1 MKSNRM
7 SVARRIIYRVRLI
20 RDGMDLERFLE
31 GFPQF
36 PESRKITLADRPV
49 IEELFAEYP
58 SEISER
64 TFGSVYVWRNCE
76 DRSRISQ
83 LDGHLI
89 ISWRREKF
97 GSILLTPVG
106 PEPAK
111 LIGALSEPGSRA
123 RLTFNGIFGIVDPLA
138 SELKEAGLSPIP
150 LRDEWDYVY
159 RTNDLIALVGPKYH
173 TQRKEMKKATSEF
186 ELVYESMTTARQ
198 KDCLEL
204 EETWCDL
211 KHCTLNKLSAAEDVA
226 LRKAV
231 ANLDEIGFFG
241 GVVLVS
247 SKVQALT
254 IGERLNSSTAVVHF
268 EKANPAIRGLYQVI
282 NQQFCEHALKDFE
295 FVNREQDVGEPGL
308 RRAKEGYHPHHFVE
322 KHMLLFR

>member
-1 MKSNRM
+1 
-7 SVARRIIYRVRLI
+7 
-20 RDGMDLERFLE
+20 MDLEMFLE
-31 GFPQF
+31 GIPQF

-49 IEELFAEYP
+49 IEKLFAEYP

-64 TFGSVYVWRNCE
+64 TFGSVYVWRNYE

-106 PEPAK
+106 GEPAK
-111 LIGALSEPGSRA
+111 LIGALSELGSGA
-123 RLTFNGIFGIVDPLA
+123 QLTFNGIFGIVDPLA
-138 SELKEAGLSPIP
+138 SQLKEAGLSPIP

-159 RTNDLIALVGPKYH
+159 RTNDLIVLEGPKYH

-211 KHCTLNKLSAAEDVA
+211 KHCTLGKLSAAEDGA
-226 LRKAV
+226 LREAV

-241 GVVLVS
+241 GVILLRDN
-247 SKVQALT
+247 VQALT
-254 IGERLNSSTAVVHF
+254 IGERLNSNTAVVHF

-282 NQQFCEHALKDFE
+282 NQQFCEHALRDFE

-308 RRAKEGYHPHHFVE
+308 RRAKEGYHPYHFVE
-322 KHMLLFR
+322 KYMLPFR

>member
-1 MKSNRM
+1 M
-7 SVARRIIYRVRLI
+7 SVARRVIYRVGLI
-20 RDGMDLERFLE
+20 GGGRDLEMFLV
-31 GFPQF
+31 GIPQF

-49 IEELFAEYP
+49 IEKLFAKYP
-58 SEISER
+58 SDISER
-64 TFGSVYVWRNCE
+64 TFGSVYVWRNYE
-76 DRSRISQ
+76 DRSRILQ

-106 PEPAK
+106 GEPAK
-111 LIGALSEPGSRA
+111 LIGALSEPGSGA
-123 RLTFNGIFGIVDPLA
+123 QLTFNGIFGIVDPLA
-138 SELKEAGLSPIP
+138 SQLKEAGLSPIP

-159 RTNDLIALVGPKYH
+159 RTNDLIALEGPKYH

-211 KHCTLNKLSAAEDVA
+211 KHCTLEKLSAAEDGA
-226 LRKAV
+226 LREAV

-241 GVVLVS
+241 GVILLRD
-247 SKVQALT
+247 KVQALT
-254 IGERLNSSTAVVHF
+254 IGERLNSNTAVVHF

-322 KHMLLFR
+322 KHMLPFR